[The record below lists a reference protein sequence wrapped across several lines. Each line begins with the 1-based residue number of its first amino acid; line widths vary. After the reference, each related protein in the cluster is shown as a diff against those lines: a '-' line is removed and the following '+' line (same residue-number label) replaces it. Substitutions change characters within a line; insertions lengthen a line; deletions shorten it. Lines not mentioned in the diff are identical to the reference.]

1 MPMGPSSASKLTG
14 ATDENARNR
23 PIPIVFALMLIP
35 SGFNFLF
42 VLEQALGVLDRP
54 QHRSGNGFAP
64 AEIAAVGLE
73 RIEHVGIRIARSADG
88 NGIRIPFDGR
98 RAWPVRYPLTERQ
111 GPICRERRR
120 NRGRRCS
127 VPYDRRQRQGDSYCN
142 SNRCS
147 KSFQQRSNLGSY
159 SCGFAAHIV
168 SFLVMDIPG
177 SAARAHSSSVRRNSG
192 EEGEGPVSSGGAM

>member
-23 PIPIVFALMLIP
+23 PIPIVFALMFIP
-35 SGFNFLF
+35 LGFDFLSAL

-88 NGIRIPFDGR
+88 NAIRIPFDGR
-98 RAWPVRYPLTERQ
+98 R
-111 GPICRERRR
+111 
-120 NRGRRCS
+120 
-127 VPYDRRQRQGDSYCN
+127 
-142 SNRCS
+142 
-147 KSFQQRSNLGSY
+147 
-159 SCGFAAHIV
+159 
-168 SFLVMDIPG
+168 
-177 SAARAHSSSVRRNSG
+177 
-192 EEGEGPVSSGGAM
+192 